1 MDTMDMYRLFE
12 DSVILNENQT
22 ENLIK
27 NNIIN
32 EDLQLK

>member
-12 DSVILNENQT
+12 DSVILNDNQT